1 MDLESQEKTYKER
14 LGAMKQYVAIISI
27 VLITQFEI
35 KYRQTGD
42 MTKIAKDISSEA
54 VRETRRQADRI
65 KGLISDLND
74 QYG

>member
-42 MTKIAKDISSEA
+42 MTKKAKDISSEA